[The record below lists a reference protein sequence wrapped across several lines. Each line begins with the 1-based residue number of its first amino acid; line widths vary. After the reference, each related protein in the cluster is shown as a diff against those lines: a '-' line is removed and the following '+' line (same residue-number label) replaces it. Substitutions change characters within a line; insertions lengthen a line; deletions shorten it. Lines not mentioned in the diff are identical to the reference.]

1 MYLIKPKN
9 HKGAIA
15 IDPVDHR
22 FVSFKLAGSGYYLD
36 SILWYDFMV
45 FFILYPYF
53 CRNSWEYSHFS
64 FKGGL
69 KSL

>member
-22 FVSFKLAGSGYYLD
+22 LVSFKLAGSGYYLD

-45 FFILYPYF
+45 FHRDFFVVTHGNIIIF
-53 CRNSWEYSHFS
+53 TF
-64 FKGGL
+64 FKG
-69 KSL
+69 SLGS

>member
-22 FVSFKLAGSGYYLD
+22 LVSFKLAGSGYYLD
-36 SILWYDFMV
+36 SILWYDIKLFMV
-45 FFILYPYF
+45 FMFFVVTHGNI
-53 CRNSWEYSHFS
+53 YSVRCHQEIS
-64 FKGGL
+64 T
-69 KSL
+69 

>member
-22 FVSFKLAGSGYYLD
+22 LVSFKLAGSGYYLD

-45 FFILYPYF
+45 FHRDFL
-53 CRNSWEYSHFS
+53 S
-64 FKGGL
+64 
-69 KSL
+69 

>member
-22 FVSFKLAGSGYYLD
+22 LVSFKLAGSGYYLD
-36 SILWYDFMV
+36 SILWYDFM
-45 FFILYPYF
+45 FFIVHPYF
-53 CRNSWEYSHFS
+53 CRNSWEYMYYFQS
-64 FKGGL
+64 FKDYF
-69 KSL
+69 

>member
-22 FVSFKLAGSGYYLD
+22 LVSFKLAGSGYYLD

-45 FFILYPYF
+45 FHRYRFFVVTHGNIIIFPQ
-53 CRNSWEYSHFS
+53 
-64 FKGGL
+64 G
-69 KSL
+69 

>member
-22 FVSFKLAGSGYYLD
+22 LVSFKLAGSGYYLD
-36 SILWYDFMV
+36 SILWYVHFIV
-45 FFILYPYF
+45 FFR
-53 CRNSWEYSHFS
+53 CC
-64 FKGGL
+64 KAL
-69 KSL
+69 KNLFFVVTHGNIFHI

>member
-22 FVSFKLAGSGYYLD
+22 LVSFKLAGSGYYLD

-45 FFILYPYF
+45 FHRNRFF
-53 CRNSWEYSHFS
+53 SRNSWEYYHFS
-64 FKGGL
+64 CL
-69 KSL
+69 